1 MNSIPVS
8 KTVYGL
14 PRSHWHCTLD
24 NYDWTDNA
32 KKLPALEA
40 FVAAVDAGDRPNVA
54 MLGPPGT
61 GKTHLSVALYRWGVL
76 HYGAGACCWLNVPE
90 FCDRVKRSF
99 DGNDENPFEILENL
113 QTLLVLDDIFGRAL
127 TPYEMDQIL
136 YRLIDLAYR
145 NGVSVVITT
154 NYSMKELQDLLSA
167 HEVSRIFQNSEVWK
181 FSGEDRRL

>member
-1 MNSIPVS
+1 M
-8 KTVYGL
+8 YGL

-76 HYGAGACCWLNVPE
+76 HYGTGACCWLNVPE

-99 DGNDENPFEILENL
+99 DGNDENPFETLENL
-113 QTLLVLDDIFGRAL
+113 QTLLVLDDI
-127 TPYEMDQIL
+127 TQINQSKQL
-136 YRLIDLAYR
+136 
-145 NGVSVVITT
+145 
-154 NYSMKELQDLLSA
+154 KELFSVT
-167 HEVSRIFQNSEVWK
+167 VSKRYNAGLPVIFTGNISTPTRENFIEEISSCFGMAMCRRIEAMSRGFLHIV
-181 FSGEDRRL
+181 